1 MQAAVRFLSAR
12 IQTFRE
18 TDCKAVR
25 WDFVRLVCNGF
36 NTKAEGRKERFRM
49 TLCGA
54 ALIFMLSWRHR
65 LEADTARLRFSRGD
79 NITCR
84 VFSQR

>member
-49 TLCGA
+49 TLCVFA
-54 ALIFMLSWRHR
+54 SWWRYVNFYA
-65 LEADTARLRFSRGD
+65 EFGGEES
-79 NITCR
+79 
-84 VFSQR
+84 